1 MRQPHAPSASAG
13 NVKYILH
20 ENPPRGEFERNACE
34 SKSGEFFGVQ
44 YPEAGRKFIPED
56 FVERRIVRLRNAQGM
71 GLNYL
76 TQRYG
81 GCGCGQK
88 ELVVIHLW
96 IGHIL
101 FHGRESGKFLDGW
114 LKYFLVF
121 KKTIF

>member
-20 ENPPRGEFERNACE
+20 ENPPRGELERNACE

-56 FVERRIVRLRNAQGM
+56 FVERRILRLRNAQGM

-76 TQRYG
+76 SQRYG
-81 GCGCGQK
+81 GWMWTEG
-88 ELVVIHLW
+88 ISRYS
-96 IGHIL
+96 
-101 FHGRESGKFLDGW
+101 FMDRT
-114 LKYFLVF
+114 YFISWKRL
-121 KKTIF
+121 